1 MEKVCYNFIVVIEK
15 IGKRYLNYNK
25 YLKEGKNMG
34 VIVLIYLLILIIF
47 ALIAFSIFQLKL
59 AGIKVKDFWGFI
71 QANEM
76 LDKLYVFS
84 KKYKLMSPQEQIIFL
99 SEAEK
104 VFSAFD
110 KIPNMVWED
119 EYRKYSQV
127 VDTYKNIRVARWN
140 QQNTSNNE

>member
-1 MEKVCYNFIVVIEK
+1 
-15 IGKRYLNYNK
+15 
-25 YLKEGKNMG
+25 MG

-47 ALIAFSIFQLKL
+47 ALIAFSVFQLKL

-140 QQNTSNNE
+140 QQNTSNNG